1 VFTLKNNN
9 FDIIKDKFD
18 RVEPE
23 IPYSMDSK
31 FIKEMILNKQKH
43 KIIIPTFM
51 IIKGIIGAL
60 LAPLSE

>member
-1 VFTLKNNN
+1 MKNND

-43 KIIIPTFM
+43 KV
-51 IIKGIIGAL
+51 IKYKKSNIHL
-60 LAPLSE
+60 SAPYFFSTIHSPNL

>member
-1 VFTLKNNN
+1 MKSNN

-43 KIIIPTFM
+43 KV
-51 IIKGIIGAL
+51 IKYKKVIFISNKSQVWWRAL
-60 LAPLSE
+60 F